1 MAISHTLRHLLNSA
15 PTRGLRNCGSGVR
28 RPDMWSGVCRPEV
41 WGSGV
46 RRPRCSGV
54 CRPKRSGVLRPLP
67 PTLLASTRRVS
78 WMVLQWRCEKRC
90 VMAFSQ
96 HWNRIGLS
104 EAMQTETEG
113 TMWPPAPPTSH
124 EMSLLPGEKTSLVG
138 LVEFTDRSNS
148 IQKRVQVTDHYR
160 Q

>member
-1 MAISHTLRHLLNSA
+1 MLVDMGTKIGLSYSSLYPALAVFKTCGSFRLQNVPRDCALTSLRWSRASCNLRCLSMAISHTLRHLLNSA

-67 PTLLASTRRVS
+67 PTLLASTRGIS
-78 WMVLQWRCEKRC
+78 GGVLQ
-90 VMAFSQ
+90 
-96 HWNRIGLS
+96 
-104 EAMQTETEG
+104 
-113 TMWPPAPPTSH
+113 
-124 EMSLLPGEKTSLVG
+124 
-138 LVEFTDRSNS
+138 
-148 IQKRVQVTDHYR
+148 
-160 Q
+160 